1 MALAMNESNGPVL
14 EDLFVFASASG
25 STGALLAAAAL
36 PATLLAA
43 TATLL
48 AAAALSAT
56 GTVAA
61 LLAAAALSATGT
73 VAALLAAA
81 ALPAALI
88 ALGNQFVQV
97 IVSIIECVSAIPNL
111 WSFHGVFLFAEES
124 SAYGRCARSAAE
136 LSGYCPLDLSVRA
149 DARSFVLTKTA
160 LLTDIAAMAPVLQ
173 ASHRPH
179 RTRGEA
185 NGEDA

>member
-1 MALAMNESNGPVL
+1 MKNRAKTTIERPLSRRKVRATEVARTALPEMALAMNESNGPVL

-25 STGALLAAAAL
+25 STG
-36 PATLLAA
+36 
-43 TATLL
+43 
-48 AAAALSAT
+48 
-56 GTVAA
+56 A

-111 WSFHGVFLFAEES
+111 WSFHRVFLFAEES

-149 DARSFVLTKTA
+149 DDSSFVLTKTV
-160 LLTDIAAMAPVLQ
+160 LLTDIAAMAAVLQ

-179 RTRGEA
+179 RTRGEDH
-185 NGEDA
+185 GEDA